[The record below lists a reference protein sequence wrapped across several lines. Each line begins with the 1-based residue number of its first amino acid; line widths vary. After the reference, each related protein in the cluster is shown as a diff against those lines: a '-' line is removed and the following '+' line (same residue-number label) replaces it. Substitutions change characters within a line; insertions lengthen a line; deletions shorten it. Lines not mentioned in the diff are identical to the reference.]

1 MMTSFHIIVAED
13 DPWYAELLQYHLS
26 MNPDYRVEIVKSG
39 KELLSKLSQ
48 KPDVITLDY
57 SLPDM
62 QGSELLKRIKSESP
76 GTQVVVVS
84 GQEDIKTAVDL
95 LQQGAYDYIVKDD
108 DAQKRLWKTVANI
121 RENKQL
127 RSEVEL
133 LREEVGKKYDFSR
146 TIIGESKA
154 IKKIFSLLEK
164 AAGSLINVSIT
175 GETGTGKEVIA
186 KAIHYHSLRKA
197 EPFVAINVSAIPAE
211 LIESELFGH
220 EKGAFTGALTRRI
233 GKFEQAGNGTLFLDE
248 IGEMDLNM
256 QTKLLRVLQERE
268 FTRVGG
274 NSIVKVT
281 CRIICA
287 THRNLLEEVKKENFR
302 QDLYFRVMGLPIELP
317 SLRERLEDVVVLS
330 RFFLE
335 ESAKQNKSAPK
346 KLSDAAIKKLLRHS
360 FPGNVRELKSVID
373 LAVVMADGD
382 LIQED
387 HILFHQLDPV
397 ADLNI
402 REMTLDEYNFKI
414 VSFLLEKYDQNVLQ
428 VAKILNIGKS
438 TIYRMLKEKTSV

>member
-1 MMTSFHIIVAED
+1 MMTSFHIVVAED
-13 DPWYAELLQYHLS
+13 DPWYAELLQYHLCL
-26 MNPDYRVEIVKSG
+26 NPDYRVEIVKSG

-62 QGSELLKRIKSESP
+62 HGSDLLQRIKSESP

-95 LQQGAYDYIVKDD
+95 LQHGAYDYIVKDD
-108 DAQKRLWKTVANI
+108 DTQKRLWKTVANI

-146 TIIGESKA
+146 SIIGESKA
-154 IKKIFSLLEK
+154 IKKTFALLEK

-186 KAIHYHSLRKA
+186 KAIHYHSLRKG
-197 EPFVAINVSAIPAE
+197 EPFVAINVAAIPAE

-268 FTRVGG
+268 FSRVGG
-274 NSIVKVT
+274 NSMVKVE

-317 SLRERLEDVVVLS
+317 PLRDRLEDVIVLT
-330 RFFLE
+330 RYFLD
-335 ESAKQNKSAPK
+335 ESAKQNKCAAK
-346 KLSDAAIKKLLRHS
+346 KLSDAAVKKLLNHS

-373 LAVVMADGD
+373 LAVVMADSD

-397 ADLNI
+397 GDLSI

-414 VSFLLEKYDQNVLQ
+414 VSYLLNKYDQNVLQ

-438 TIYRMLKEKTSV
+438 TIYRMLKEKTGV

>member
-1 MMTSFHIIVAED
+1 MMTSFHIVVAED

-26 MNPDYRVEIVKSG
+26 LNPDYRVEIVKSG
-39 KELLSKLSQ
+39 KALLSKLTE
-48 KPDVITLDY
+48 KPDVVTLDY
-57 SLPDM
+57 SLPDTS
-62 QGSELLKRIKSESP
+62 GSDLLKRIKSEYP
-76 GTQVVVVS
+76 NTHVVVVS

-108 DAQKRLWKTVANI
+108 DTQKRLWKTIANI

-127 RSEVEL
+127 RTEVEL

-146 TIIGESKA
+146 SIIGESRA
-154 IKKIFSLLEK
+154 IKKIFGLLEK

-186 KAIHYHSLRKA
+186 KAIHYHSLRKGA
-197 EPFVAINVSAIPAE
+197 PFVAINVAAIPAE

-233 GKFEQAGNGTLFLDE
+233 GKFEQAGSGTIFLDE

-274 NSIVKVT
+274 NSAVKAE

-302 QDLYFRVMGLPIELP
+302 QDLYFRLMGLPIELP
-317 SLRERLEDVVVLS
+317 PLRERQEDIVALS

-335 ESAKQNKSAPK
+335 ETAKQNKCAAK
-346 KLSDAAIKKLLRHS
+346 RLSESAIKKLVRHT
-360 FPGNVRELKSVID
+360 FPGNVRELKAVID
-373 LAVVMADGD
+373 LAVVMSDDD
-382 LIQED
+382 LIQDD
-387 HILFHQLDPV
+387 HILFHQLDAV
-397 ADLNI
+397 ADMNFT
-402 REMTLDEYNFKI
+402 EMTLDDYNVKI
-414 VSFLLEKYDQNVLQ
+414 VKYFLDKYDQNVLQ

-438 TIYRMLKEKTSV
+438 TIYRMLKEK